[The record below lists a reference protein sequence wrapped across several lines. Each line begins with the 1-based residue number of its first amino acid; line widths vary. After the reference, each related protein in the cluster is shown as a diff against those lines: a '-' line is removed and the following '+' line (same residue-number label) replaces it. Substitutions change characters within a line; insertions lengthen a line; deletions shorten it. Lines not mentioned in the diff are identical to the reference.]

1 MKRQWREAGETEWKD
16 CDEDWFNYCRE
27 SRYTTPDQYQKTN
40 K

>member
-27 SRYTTPDQYQKTN
+27 SPIHDTRSVPKGQ
-40 K
+40 